1 MTSHIPFSFYFV
13 STKSPA
19 QILRFTL
26 QPGSD
31 GRQQC
36 QSNMC
41 SSGLTNAIYQVDLSR
56 EEMPLGRSVL
66 ELTNI
71 QESANYTCVAMSSLG
86 MIEATVQVTV
96 KGERWFQISGSVDLR
111 FHKSVNSDVD
121 LPTNVVVDETAQIRY
136 RYWSRSGF

>member
-71 QESANYTCVAMSSLG
+71 QESANYTCVAMSSVG

-96 KGERWFQISGSVDLR
+96 KGESWFQISGSVDLR

>member
-1 MTSHIPFSFYFV
+1 MPYIKWT
-13 STKSPA
+13 
-19 QILRFTL
+19 
-26 QPGSD
+26 
-31 GRQQC
+31 
-36 QSNMC
+36 M
-41 SSGLTNAIYQVDLSR
+41 GLVDLSK
-56 EEMPLGRSVL
+56 EDEMPLGRSVL

-71 QESANYTCVAMSSLG
+71 QESANYTCVAMSSVG

-96 KGERWFQISGSVDLR
+96 KGESWFPISGSVDLR

>member
-96 KGERWFQISGSVDLR
+96 KGESWFQISGSVDLR

-121 LPTNVVVDETAQIRY
+121 LPTNVVVDETAQIR
-136 RYWSRSGF
+136 

>member
-96 KGERWFQISGSVDLR
+96 KGESWFQISGSVDLR

>member
-1 MTSHIPFSFYFV
+1 MTSHIPFSFYFI

-96 KGERWFQISGSVDLR
+96 KGESWFQISGSVDLR

>member
-71 QESANYTCVAMSSLG
+71 QESANYTCVAISSVG

-96 KGERWFQISGSVDLR
+96 KGESWFQISGSVDLR